1 MQIPFVGHPAYYHLF
16 VASYVAWILFEVF
29 TGRSRKM
36 LDRTKTRD
44 RGSFFFLV
52 AMVWVGIA
60 LDVSISFRQPWAE
73 IPWARTQI
81 FFLGIFLMWAGI
93 GFRYYAM
100 RVLGKYFTF
109 NVAVQAGQTVVEA
122 GPYKYVRHPSYTG
135 ALITLTGFG
144 LVFANWLGLV
154 ALMVCGGIGYMYRI
168 RVEETALVAAL
179 GEPYKDYMA
188 RTWRF
193 VPYVI

>member
-1 MQIPFVGHPAYYHLF
+1 MQVPFVGHPAYYHLF
-16 VASYVAWILFEVF
+16 VVSYVAWILFEIF
-29 TGRSRKM
+29 TGSSRKTT
-36 LDRTKTRD
+36 DPAKRRD

-52 AMVWVGIA
+52 TMVWVGIA
-60 LDVSISFRQPWAE
+60 LDVSISFQRPGSA

-81 FFLGIFLMWAGI
+81 FFAGIALMWAGLA
-93 GFRYYAM
+93 FRYYAM

-109 NVAVQAGQTVVEA
+109 NVAVHAGQTVVEA

-135 ALITLTGFG
+135 ALITLIGFG
-144 LVFANWLGLV
+144 LAFANWAGLLV
-154 ALMVCGGIGYMYRI
+154 LMACAGIGYVYRI
-168 RVEETALVAAL
+168 RVEEKALVAAL
-179 GEPYKDYMA
+179 GEPYKSYMA

>member
-16 VASYVAWILFEVF
+16 VVSYVAWILFEIF

-36 LDRTKTRD
+36 MDPAKARD

-52 AMVWVGIA
+52 TMIWIGIA
-60 LDVSISFRQPWAE
+60 LDVSISFQKPWAG
-73 IPWARTQI
+73 IPWARTGI
-81 FFLGIFLMWAGI
+81 FFLGIVLMWAGI

-109 NVAVQAGQTVVEA
+109 NVAIQAGQTVVEA

-135 ALITLTGFG
+135 AFMTLFGFG
-144 LVFANWLGLV
+144 LVFANWLGLLV
-154 ALMVCGGIGYMYRI
+154 LMVCGGIGYGYRI
-168 RVEETALVAAL
+168 QVEERALVAAL
-179 GEPYKDYMA
+179 GEPYKNYMA

-193 VPYVI
+193 VPYLI